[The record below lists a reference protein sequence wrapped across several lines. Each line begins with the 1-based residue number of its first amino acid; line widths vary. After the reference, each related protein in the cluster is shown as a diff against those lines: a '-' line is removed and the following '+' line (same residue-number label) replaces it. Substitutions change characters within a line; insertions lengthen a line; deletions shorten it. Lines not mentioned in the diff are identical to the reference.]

1 MKPSYQSLDKQVTE
15 YPILNSMFNQSALYT
30 YQSKYRKFF
39 LLFTLFYF
47 IMFLLILMIEPL
59 VNSLI
64 EYIKVFNCQIY
75 DKEHNIISTSC
86 FITDSLLTVLG
97 LAIFIFFNFVIKP
110 MAFSVAGHHLYGLF
124 YKGRKEPSSL
134 ISQLDSYFFRKIMQL
149 SNFSDNDKYLFKLQ
163 LAGYISKSDI
173 KSIQSMLEN
182 HQATNCNSSYCD
194 LEITQAIHI
203 ALNKLE
209 NMFKNKT
216 FVDVGLVSET
226 IGKITKQY
234 KQQDNIKRWIMH
246 LYKQYESTL
255 NQQKEQFNEVLS
267 LNLNSLDIIDFH
279 DVQFITSLDDVSMFV
294 LDYIKC
300 HCDNE
305 SVTYKYIEDIFKEHI
320 IKNNDNVLKKTLD
333 KLLNVG

>member
-15 YPILNSMFNQSALYT
+15 YPILNSIFNRSALNS

-39 LLFTLFYF
+39 LLFTLFYC
-47 IMFLLILMIEPL
+47 IMFLLILMMEPA
-59 VNSLI
+59 VDSLI
-64 EYIKVFNCQIY
+64 KYMISSHCQIY
-75 DKEHNIISTSC
+75 DPDYHSALCVIKDGVSS
-86 FITDSLLTVLG
+86 G
-97 LAIFIFFNFVIKP
+97 LAIAIFAVFSFCIKP
-110 MAFSVAGHHLYGLF
+110 MAIAFASQHLYGLF
-124 YKGRKEPSSL
+124 YEGRKEPSSL
-134 ISQLDSYFFRKIMQL
+134 TSQLDSYFFQKIMQL

-182 HQATNCNSSYCD
+182 HQATNCNSNYCD
-194 LEITQAIHI
+194 LEVTQAIHI
-203 ALNKLE
+203 TLNKLE

-234 KQQDNIKRWIMH
+234 KQQDNIKRWITH

-267 LNLNSLDIIDFH
+267 LNLNSLDVINFH
-279 DVQFITSLDDVSMFV
+279 DVQFITSLNDVSMFV

-300 HCDNE
+300 HGDNE
-305 SVTYKYIEDIFKEHI
+305 SVTYKYIKDIFKEHI
-320 IKNNDNVLKKTLD
+320 IKNNDNVLKKSLD
-333 KLLNVG
+333 KLLNIG